1 MRFFPDGPHIP
12 NRLLADH
19 ERGNVVFLCGAGVSV
34 AAGLPNF
41 EDLAK
46 KLVDRLGAPVNA
58 TSRVLIERARQAKAL
73 GIPAPTDVVISQL
86 QREYTPDQLIEAVAA
101 ELRCPEDYDYSF
113 HRTITRLSRN
123 PEGLPRLVT
132 TNFENLFELAD
143 PKLRPVLPPSL
154 PDLGLRQ
161 PLDGLVYLHGKL
173 GERQGR
179 PVALSDLIL
188 GSGDFGR
195 AYLAH
200 GWATRFL
207 RQLLSSYSVVLVGYS
222 ASDPPVQ
229 YLLEGLVTDPAT
241 SSTKIYAFIPSGS
254 PEDVQLWAN
263 RGVHPIIYAWDK
275 PHLKLWETLSAW
287 ADLADDPVRWRA
299 KIIAKERRRRT
310 LLSVVKRC
318 TWSAPLKEQRH
329 GQKQNP
335 HQPQIGFAL
344 SIERFATQSLE
355 RNGMRIRSLIPY
367 RCSASMT
374 TLHGQ
379 PLRNSG
385 VQCSVW
391 IAWPQTRRMSS
402 RMSTGTCRTPARIR
416 CRSACSISRGG

>member
-355 RNGMRIRSLIPY
+355 RNGMRIRSLIP
-367 RCSASMT
+367 
-374 TLHGQ
+374 
-379 PLRNSG
+379 
-385 VQCSVW
+385 
-391 IAWPQTRRMSS
+391 
-402 RMSTGTCRTPARIR
+402 
-416 CRSACSISRGG
+416 